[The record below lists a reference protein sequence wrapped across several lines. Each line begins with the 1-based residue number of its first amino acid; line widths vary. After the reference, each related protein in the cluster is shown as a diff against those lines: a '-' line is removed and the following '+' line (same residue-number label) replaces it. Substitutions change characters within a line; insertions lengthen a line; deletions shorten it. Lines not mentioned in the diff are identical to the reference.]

1 MGYTLHGSHA
11 ESRPTIGGFFMSMVV
26 ARMQKMKAP
35 NLIGLGNHNQR
46 KTDNHSNKEIDVSR
60 SNLNYDLVNR
70 TYNYKTDIEKYINGN
85 KSSPRAVRKDAVLV
99 NEWIISSDSAFF
111 KDLDE
116 NQTKQFFHSARN
128 YFGQKY
134 GDQNIR
140 YAQVHLDER
149 TPHMHLGIV
158 PFTEDKRLS
167 AKTIFNRQA
176 LQSIQEELPKYLQE
190 QGFNIERGQE
200 HSDKKHLTVDEYK
213 TLKDRTKLKELKETE
228 QELAE
233 KNQISQSKLE
243 KGKKEFGELEQEYDV
258 LVAKSISA
266 DKEVK
271 DKEKELI
278 QFGFRDNH
286 EIEKKPILLRK
297 GYSAVKTS
305 DLEQLEKDAGLSI
318 LANKKYED
326 ENTKR
331 LVAERKLKV
340 VEDDNKV
347 LKRELGVTQ
356 NKLAATHKKLDSFI
370 DDFKDQW
377 SFAKEYVKQALGK
390 NLDDVYARFQ
400 EKQQEKQQEA
410 SRTSSRNDLSR

>member
-1 MGYTLHGSHA
+1 
-11 ESRPTIGGFFMSMVV
+11 MSMVV

-60 SNLNYDLVNR
+60 SYLNYDLVDR
-70 TYNYKTDIEKYINGN
+70 TYNYKTDIERYINEN

-116 NQTKQFFHSARN
+116 NQTKEFFYCART
-128 YFGQKY
+128 YFAEKY
-134 GDQNIR
+134 GDRNIR
-140 YAQVHLDER
+140 YAQVHMDER

-176 LQSIQEELPKYLQE
+176 LQTIQEDLPNYLKE
-190 QGFNIERGQE
+190 QGFDIERGQE
-200 HSDKKHLTVDEYK
+200 HSDKKHLSVDEYK
-213 TLKDRTKLKELKETE
+213 TLKDRTKLKELQETE

-233 KNQISQSKLE
+233 KNQVSQLKLE
-243 KGKKEFGELEQEYDV
+243 NGKKDFEELEQKYGV
-258 LVAKSISA
+258 LIDKSMSA
-266 DKEVK
+266 DKEFE

-278 QFGFRDNH
+278 QLGFRDNH

-305 DLEQLEKDAGLSI
+305 DLEQLEKDAALTV
-318 LANKKYED
+318 LAHKKYEQ
-326 ENTKR
+326 ENTKK

-377 SFAKEYVKQALGK
+377 NFAKEYVKQALGK

>member
-60 SNLNYDLVNR
+60 SSLNYDLVDR
-70 TYNYKTDIEKYINGN
+70 TYNYKTDIERYINEN

-111 KDLDE
+111 KGLDE
-116 NQTKQFFHSARN
+116 NQTRQFFHSARN

-140 YAQVHLDER
+140 YAQVHMDER

-176 LQSIQEELPKYLQE
+176 LQTIQEDFPKYLKE
-190 QGFNIERGQE
+190 QGFDIERGQE
-200 HSDKKHLTVDEYK
+200 HSDKKHLSVDEYK
-213 TLKDRTKLKELKETE
+213 KLKDRTELKELQEAEK
-228 QELAE
+228 ELAE
-233 KNQISQSKLE
+233 KNQISQSEL
-243 KGKKEFGELEQEYDV
+243 KKVKKNYGELEQEYGV
-258 LVAKSISA
+258 LVAKAISA

-305 DLEQLEKDAGLSI
+305 DLEQLEKDAGLSV

-356 NKLAATHKKLDSFI
+356 NKLAATHKKLSSFI
-370 DDFKDQW
+370 DEFTDQW
-377 SFAKEYVKQALGK
+377 SFAKEYVKQAFDK
-390 NLDDVYARFQ
+390 NLDGMYTRFQ
-400 EKQQEKQQEA
+400 KIQEEKQQETYRK
-410 SRTSSRNDLSR
+410 SSRDDLSR

>member
-1 MGYTLHGSHA
+1 
-11 ESRPTIGGFFMSMVV
+11 MSMVV

-60 SNLNYDLVNR
+60 SSLNYDLVDR
-70 TYNYKTDIEKYINGN
+70 TYNYKTDIERYINEN
-85 KSSPRAVRKDAVLV
+85 KSSPQAVRKDAVLV

-111 KDLDE
+111 KGLDE
-116 NQTKQFFHSARN
+116 NQTRQFFHSARN

-140 YAQVHLDER
+140 YAQVHMDER

-176 LQSIQEELPKYLQE
+176 LQTIQEDFPKYLKE
-190 QGFNIERGQE
+190 QGFDIERGQE
-200 HSDKKHLTVDEYK
+200 HSDKKHLSVDEYK
-213 TLKDRTKLKELKETE
+213 KLKDRTELKELQEAEK
-228 QELAE
+228 ELAE
-233 KNQISQSKLE
+233 KNQISQSEL
-243 KGKKEFGELEQEYDV
+243 KKVKKNYGELEQEYGV
-258 LVAKSISA
+258 LVAKAISA

-305 DLEQLEKDAGLSI
+305 DLEQLEKDAGLSV

-356 NKLAATHKKLDSFI
+356 NKLAATHKKLSSFI
-370 DDFKDQW
+370 DEFTDQW
-377 SFAKEYVKQALGK
+377 SFAKEYVKQAFDK
-390 NLDDVYARFQ
+390 NLDGMYTRFQ
-400 EKQQEKQQEA
+400 KIQEEKQQETYRK
-410 SRTSSRNDLSR
+410 SSRDDLSR

>member
-1 MGYTLHGSHA
+1 MGYTLHGSYA

-60 SNLNYDLVNR
+60 SSLNYDLVDR
-70 TYNYKTDIEKYINGN
+70 TYNYKTDIERYINEN

-111 KDLDE
+111 KGLDE
-116 NQTKQFFHSARN
+116 NQTRQFFHSARN

-140 YAQVHLDER
+140 YAQVHMDER

-176 LQSIQEELPKYLQE
+176 LQTIQEDFPKYLKE
-190 QGFNIERGQE
+190 QGFDIERGQE
-200 HSDKKHLTVDEYK
+200 HSDKKHLSVDEYK
-213 TLKDRTKLKELKETE
+213 KLKDRTELKELQEAEK
-228 QELAE
+228 ELAE
-233 KNQISQSKLE
+233 KNQISQSEL
-243 KGKKEFGELEQEYDV
+243 KKVKKNYGELEQEYGV
-258 LVAKSISA
+258 LVAKAISA

-305 DLEQLEKDAGLSI
+305 DLEQLEKDAGLSV

-356 NKLAATHKKLDSFI
+356 NKLAATHKKLSSFI
-370 DDFKDQW
+370 DEFTDQW
-377 SFAKEYVKQALGK
+377 SFAKEYVKQAFDK
-390 NLDDVYARFQ
+390 NLDGMYTRFQ
-400 EKQQEKQQEA
+400 KIQEEKQQETYRK
-410 SRTSSRNDLSR
+410 SSRDDLSR

>member
-60 SNLNYDLVNR
+60 SSLNYDLVDR
-70 TYNYKTDIEKYINGN
+70 TYNYKTDIERYINEN
-85 KSSPRAVRKDAVLV
+85 KSSPQAVRKDAVLV

-111 KDLDE
+111 KGLDE
-116 NQTKQFFHSARN
+116 NQTRQFFHSARN

-140 YAQVHLDER
+140 YAQVHMDER

-176 LQSIQEELPKYLQE
+176 LQTIQEDFPKYLKE
-190 QGFNIERGQE
+190 QGFDIERGQE
-200 HSDKKHLTVDEYK
+200 HSDKKHLSVDEYK
-213 TLKDRTKLKELKETE
+213 KLKDRTELKELQEAEK
-228 QELAE
+228 ELAE
-233 KNQISQSKLE
+233 KNQISQSEL
-243 KGKKEFGELEQEYDV
+243 KKVKKNYGELEQEYGV
-258 LVAKSISA
+258 LVAKAISA

-305 DLEQLEKDAGLSI
+305 DLEQLEKDAGLSV

-356 NKLAATHKKLDSFI
+356 NKLAATHKKLSSFI
-370 DDFKDQW
+370 DEFTDQW
-377 SFAKEYVKQALGK
+377 SFAKEYVKQAFDK
-390 NLDDVYARFQ
+390 NLDGMYTRFQ
-400 EKQQEKQQEA
+400 KIQEEKQQETYRK
-410 SRTSSRNDLSR
+410 SSRDDLSR

>member
-1 MGYTLHGSHA
+1 
-11 ESRPTIGGFFMSMVV
+11 MSMVV

-60 SNLNYDLVNR
+60 SNLNYDLVDR
-70 TYNYKTDIEKYINGN
+70 TYNYKTDIERYINEN

-116 NQTKQFFHSARN
+116 NQTRQFFHSARN

-134 GDQNIR
+134 GEQNIR
-140 YAQVHLDER
+140 YAQVHMDER

-176 LQSIQEELPKYLQE
+176 LQTIQEDFPKYLKE
-190 QGFNIERGQE
+190 QGFDIERGQE
-200 HSDKKHLTVDEYK
+200 HSDKKHLSVNEYK
-213 TLKDRTKLKELKETE
+213 KLKDRTELKELQEAEK
-228 QELAE
+228 ELAE
-233 KNQISQSKLE
+233 KNQVSQSEL
-243 KGKKEFGELEQEYDV
+243 KKVKKDYGELEQEYGV
-258 LVAKSISA
+258 LVAKAISA

-297 GYSAVKTS
+297 GYSAV
-305 DLEQLEKDAGLSI
+305 
-318 LANKKYED
+318 
-326 ENTKR
+326 
-331 LVAERKLKV
+331 
-340 VEDDNKV
+340 
-347 LKRELGVTQ
+347 
-356 NKLAATHKKLDSFI
+356 
-370 DDFKDQW
+370 
-377 SFAKEYVKQALGK
+377 
-390 NLDDVYARFQ
+390 
-400 EKQQEKQQEA
+400 
-410 SRTSSRNDLSR
+410 

>member
-1 MGYTLHGSHA
+1 
-11 ESRPTIGGFFMSMVV
+11 MSMVV

-60 SNLNYDLVNR
+60 SNLNYDLVDR
-70 TYNYKTDIEKYINGN
+70 TYNYKTDIEKYINEN

-99 NEWIISSDSAFF
+99 NEWIISSDSDFF
-111 KDLDE
+111 KGLDE

-140 YAQVHLDER
+140 YAQVHMDER

-176 LQSIQEELPKYLQE
+176 LQTIQEDFPKYLKE
-190 QGFNIERGQE
+190 QGFDIERGQE
-200 HSDKKHLTVDEYK
+200 HSDKKHLSVDEYK
-213 TLKDRTKLKELKETE
+213 KLKDRTELKELQEAEK
-228 QELAE
+228 ELAE
-233 KNQISQSKLE
+233 KNQVSQSEL
-243 KGKKEFGELEQEYDV
+243 KKVKKDYGELEQEYGV
-258 LVAKSISA
+258 LVAKAISA

-305 DLEQLEKDAGLSI
+305 DLEQLEKDASLSV

-331 LVAERKLKV
+331 LVAERKLKF
-340 VEDDNKV
+340 VEYDNSE
-347 LKRELGVTQ
+347 LKKELSGTQ
-356 NKLAATHKKLDSFI
+356 KQLAAAHKKISSFI
-370 DDFKDQW
+370 EDFTDQW
-377 SFAKEYVKQALGK
+377 SFAKEYVKQAFGK
-390 NLDDVYARFQ
+390 NLDGVYVKFQ
-400 EKQQEKQQEA
+400 EKQQENSKRA
-410 SRTSSRNDLSR
+410 SRDDLSR

>member
-1 MGYTLHGSHA
+1 
-11 ESRPTIGGFFMSMVV
+11 MSYLV

-128 YFGQKY
+128 YFAQKY

-140 YAQVHLDER
+140 YAQVHMDER

-176 LQSIQEELPKYLQE
+176 LQTIQEDFPKYLKE
-190 QGFNIERGQE
+190 QGFDIERGQE
-200 HSDKKHLTVDEYK
+200 QSDRKHLSVNEYK
-213 TLKDRTKLKELKETE
+213 KLEDRTELKELQEAEK
-228 QELAE
+228 ELAE
-233 KNQISQSKLE
+233 KNQVSQSEL
-243 KGKKEFGELEQEYDV
+243 KKVKKDYGELEQEYGV
-258 LVAKSISA
+258 LIAKAISA

-271 DKEKELI
+271 DKEKELM

-305 DLEQLEKDAGLSI
+305 DLEQLEKGAGLSV

-356 NKLAATHKKLDSFI
+356 NKLAATHKKLDSLI

-390 NLDDVYARFQ
+390 NLDGVYARFQ
-400 EKQQEKQQEA
+400 EKQQEKQQETSRRA
-410 SRTSSRNDLSR
+410 SRDDLSR

>member
-1 MGYTLHGSHA
+1 
-11 ESRPTIGGFFMSMVV
+11 MSYLV

-128 YFGQKY
+128 YFAQKY

-140 YAQVHLDER
+140 YAQVHMDER

-176 LQSIQEELPKYLQE
+176 LQTIQEDFPKYLKE
-190 QGFNIERGQE
+190 QGFDIERGQE
-200 HSDKKHLTVDEYK
+200 HPDKKHLSVNEYK
-213 TLKDRTKLKELKETE
+213 KLKDRTELKELQEAEK
-228 QELAE
+228 ELAE
-233 KNQISQSKLE
+233 KNQVSQSEL
-243 KGKKEFGELEQEYDV
+243 KKVKKDYGELEQEYGV
-258 LVAKSISA
+258 LIAKAISA

-305 DLEQLEKDAGLSI
+305 DLEQLEKGAGLSV

-356 NKLAATHKKLDSFI
+356 NKLAATHKKLSSFI
-370 DDFKDQW
+370 DEFTDQW
-377 SFAKEYVKQALGK
+377 SFAKEYVKQAFDK
-390 NLDDVYARFQ
+390 NLDGMYTRFQ
-400 EKQQEKQQEA
+400 KIQEEKQQETYRK
-410 SRTSSRNDLSR
+410 SSRDDLSR

>member
-1 MGYTLHGSHA
+1 
-11 ESRPTIGGFFMSMVV
+11 MSYLV

-99 NEWIISSDSAFF
+99 NEWIISSDSVFF

-128 YFGQKY
+128 YFAQKY

-140 YAQVHLDER
+140 YAQVHMDER

-176 LQSIQEELPKYLQE
+176 LQTIQEDFPKYLKE
-190 QGFNIERGQE
+190 QGFDIERGQE
-200 HSDKKHLTVDEYK
+200 HSDKKHLSVNEYK
-213 TLKDRTKLKELKETE
+213 KLKDRTELKEELKELQEAEK
-228 QELAE
+228 ELAE
-233 KNQISQSKLE
+233 KNQVSQSEL
-243 KGKKEFGELEQEYDV
+243 KKVKKDYGELEQEYGV
-258 LVAKSISA
+258 LIAKAISA

-271 DKEKELI
+271 DKEKELM

-305 DLEQLEKDAGLSI
+305 DLEQLEKGAGLSV

-356 NKLAATHKKLDSFI
+356 NKLAATHKKLDSLI

-390 NLDDVYARFQ
+390 NLDGVYARFQ
-400 EKQQEKQQEA
+400 EKQQEKQQETSRRA
-410 SRTSSRNDLSR
+410 SRDDLSR